1 MHGFSLMYNIVI
13 SYFALFLHDDCIF
26 CLCKRAQLSYTVQNA
41 EVATHKKVSRNCF
54 WNQQHMATL
63 PRFGVEQFSLPL
75 LNLAN

>member
-41 EVATHKKVSRNCF
+41 EVATHKKVSRN
-54 WNQQHMATL
+54 
-63 PRFGVEQFSLPL
+63 
-75 LNLAN
+75 